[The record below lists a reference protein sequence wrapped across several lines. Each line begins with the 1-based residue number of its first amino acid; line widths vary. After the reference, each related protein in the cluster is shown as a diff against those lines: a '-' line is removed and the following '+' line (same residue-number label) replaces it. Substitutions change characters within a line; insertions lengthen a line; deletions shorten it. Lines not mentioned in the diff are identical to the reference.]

1 MARVTVEDCLEKL
14 DNRFKLILVA
24 SKRAREIAK
33 GSEPLVEWENDKPT
47 VVALREIAE
56 ELITVEY
63 LEEKVRPDA
72 EELFLQEAE
81 ELDAAT
87 AALRAEIGAE
97 LSQLEDDPE
106 AEASIAPVT
115 VTAVA
120 TDPAAEDNV

>member
-24 SKRAREIAK
+24 SKRAREIAM

-56 ELITVEY
+56 ELITEEY

-97 LSQLEDDPE
+97 LSQVQDIPEVSATAAPDPF
-106 AEASIAPVT
+106 AA
-115 VTAVA
+115 
-120 TDPAAEDNV
+120 DPAVKE

>member
-24 SKRAREIAK
+24 SKRAREIAM

-87 AALRAEIGAE
+87 ALLRAEIGVE

-106 AEASIAPVT
+106 AEASITPVT

-120 TDPAAEDNV
+120 TDPAAEE

>member
-24 SKRAREIAK
+24 SKRAREIAM

-56 ELITVEY
+56 ELITEEY

-97 LSQLEDDPE
+97 LNQLQDDPE
-106 AEASIAPVT
+106 AEATAAPAPV
-115 VTAVA
+115 AD
-120 TDPAAEDNV
+120 DPAAEE

>member
-1 MARVTVEDCLEKL
+1 MARITVEDCLEKL

-24 SKRAREIAK
+24 SKRAREIAM

-56 ELITVEY
+56 ELITEEY

-97 LSQLEDDPE
+97 LSQLQDDLE
-106 AEASIAPVT
+106 AEATAAP
-115 VTAVA
+115 APVA
-120 TDPAAEDNV
+120 TDPAAEE

>member
-1 MARVTVEDCLEKL
+1 VARVTVEDCLEKL

-24 SKRAREIAK
+24 SKRAREIAM

-56 ELITVEY
+56 ELITEEY

-97 LSQLEDDPE
+97 LSQLQDDLE
-106 AEASIAPVT
+106 AEATAAPAPV
-115 VTAVA
+115 AA
-120 TDPAAEDNV
+120 DPAAEE

>member
-24 SKRAREIAK
+24 SKRAREIAM

-56 ELITVEY
+56 ELITEEY

-97 LSQLEDDPE
+97 LSQLQDDLE
-106 AEASIAPVT
+106 AEATAAPAPV
-115 VTAVA
+115 AA
-120 TDPAAEDNV
+120 DPAAEE

>member
-24 SKRAREIAK
+24 SKRAREIAM

-56 ELITVEY
+56 ELITEEY

-97 LSQLEDDPE
+97 LSQLQDDPE
-106 AEASIAPVT
+106 AEATAAP
-115 VTAVA
+115 APA
-120 TDPAAEDNV
+120 ADPAAEE